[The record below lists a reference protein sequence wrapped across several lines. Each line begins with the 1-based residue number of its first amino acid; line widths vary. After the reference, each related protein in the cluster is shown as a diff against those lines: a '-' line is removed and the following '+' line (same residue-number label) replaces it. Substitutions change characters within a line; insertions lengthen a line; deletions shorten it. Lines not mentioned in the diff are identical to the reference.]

1 MPAYYWLIV
10 VAVCILVE
18 LATMGLTSVWFAVG
32 ATVAYIVSL
41 LGGETIVQIIVF
53 LVVSLVALFIT
64 RPIAVKY
71 FNSDRVKTNADSLIG
86 REAVVVEKID
96 NVTNAGRVMV
106 SGQEWAAQSK
116 DGDVIDEKTIV
127 VIESIIGV
135 RLIVRNI
142 KED

>member
-64 RPIAVKY
+64 R
-71 FNSDRVKTNADSLIG
+71 
-86 REAVVVEKID
+86 
-96 NVTNAGRVMV
+96 
-106 SGQEWAAQSK
+106 
-116 DGDVIDEKTIV
+116 
-127 VIESIIGV
+127 
-135 RLIVRNI
+135 
-142 KED
+142 

>member
-127 VIESIIGV
+127 VIESIMGV